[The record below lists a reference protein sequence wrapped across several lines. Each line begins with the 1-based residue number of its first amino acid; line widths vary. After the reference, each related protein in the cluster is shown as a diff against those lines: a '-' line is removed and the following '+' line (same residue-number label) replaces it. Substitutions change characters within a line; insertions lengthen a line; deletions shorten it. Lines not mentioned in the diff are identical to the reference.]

1 MWQSLDDYDL
11 KRELKSEEI
20 AIIRSVFPEELYTIH
35 IDNCNVK
42 IYKKNS
48 NALCILFTI
57 KDNHIYIS
65 TLNRCD
71 DIRGYQSLINIFNL
85 AQQLQNI
92 EYIRLIDASEILIC
106 ANEISLTTIKILTTG
121 HSWYNSLGYKS
132 KNYENEQRVNQII
145 IEKEYNK
152 FLDTVLES
160 LITKYSQNLA
170 KNIRIKE
177 KLNKIIQ
184 DFKTQNPETQ
194 NPEIIS
200 KKKLLK
206 NIESKIKVLTENKDN
221 YISSTTVGIEE
232 LKADGMRLF
241 PNIDITTIVKEYFS
255 SIWSKITKDIESKGC
270 ADLKLI
276 EQCDWLSKLIS
287 IIKESDIL
295 TYDTELKKVVTQETM
310 PSPLQNIKSS
320 NLHATNSLG
329 GNISRHRLA
338 RANDR
343 ATKRTT
349 RGGMASRKKKY
360 KRRNKTRQYKRQ
372 IKRYTKKYRMRY

>member
-1 MWQSLDDYDL
+1 MAKVDDLDL
-11 KRELKSEEI
+11 ERELSSEEI

-48 NALCILFTI
+48 NTLCILFTI

-65 TLNRCD
+65 SLNRCH

-92 EYIRLIDASEILIC
+92 EYIKLIDASEILIC

-160 LITKYSQNLA
+160 LITKYSQNLV

-177 KLNKIIQ
+177 ELNKIIQ
-184 DFKTQNPETQ
+184 DFETQNPETQ

-206 NIESKIKVLTENKDN
+206 TIESKIKELTEKKAD
-221 YISSTTVGIEE
+221 YISRKTFEIEE

-241 PNIDITTIVKEYFS
+241 PDIDITTIAREYFY

-287 IIKESDIL
+287 IIEESNIL
-295 TYDTELKKVVTQETM
+295 TYDTELKKVVTQET
-310 PSPLQNIKSS
+310 
-320 NLHATNSLG
+320 NSLAM
-329 GNISRHRLA
+329 NISSRRLA
-338 RANDR
+338 RASARETDR
-343 ATKRTT
+343 VTTRTT